1 MCEPRFYRCAHC
13 GNILGIVND
22 GGVTPICCGEKMT
35 LLNPNTTDGAHE
47 KHVPVITVD
56 GNLVTVEVGSV
67 AHPMQVEHYIQWIC
81 LETAEGNQRKC
92 LKPGDEPKAT
102 FALAPGDKAIAA
114 YEYCNLHGL
123 WKAMV

>member
-1 MCEPRFYRCAHC
+1 MCKPRFYRCAHC

-47 KHVPVITVD
+47 KHVPIITVD
-56 GNLVTVEVGSV
+56 GNLVTVDVGSV
-67 AHPMQVEHYIQWIC
+67 AHPMQVEHYIEWIF

-92 LKPGDEPKAT
+92 IKPGDEPKST
-102 FALAPGDKAIAA
+102 FALVPGDKAIAA